1 MSDVAVENMNSP
13 NASTPKATSPER
25 DLVVEAVASAGSH
38 AWLGRAMTVP
48 LRKLWLDVDM
58 VGRENVP
65 TQGAVVLAANHLA
78 FIDSLLVMYS
88 LDRPVS
94 FLGKAEY
101 LNHPVARRLF
111 PMTGMLPLDRTGKRA
126 RVTLRRVQEILS
138 EGGVVGVHPEGTR
151 SRDGMLNPGHSGVAQ
166 MALQASA
173 PIVPIALIGTDVAQ
187 PVGTIVPRF
196 RSKIEIHF
204 GAPIGIGRW
213 ASNRRTRRARSEL
226 TEEVMQ
232 SIAALS
238 GQERSGLSQRSHY
251 VPEPTLV

>member
-1 MSDVAVENMNSP
+1 M
-13 NASTPKATSPER
+13 
-25 DLVVEAVASAGSH
+25 
-38 AWLGRAMTVP
+38 
-48 LRKLWLDVDM
+48 
-58 VGRENVP
+58 
-65 TQGAVVLAANHLA
+65 AANHLA

-111 PMTGMLPLDRTGKRA
+111 PMTGMLPLDRTGQRA

-187 PVGTIVPRF
+187 PVGTIVPGF

-204 GAPIGIGRW
+204 GAPIGMGRW
-213 ASNRRTRRARSEL
+213 ASNRRTRRARTEL